1 MPHTIPA
8 TWVRGGTSK
17 CWVFEREDLELLG
30 WTVDDVLLRL
40 FGSPDPR
47 QLDGIGGATSTTSKA
62 VIVERSA
69 DAGADVDYT
78 FAQVGI
84 TEARVDWA
92 SNCGNCSAAVAPYVL
107 DRGWVT
113 PTADETIV
121 RVRNTNTGQLILQ
134 RVATPGGVWSPQ
146 FDTEIPGVA
155 FAGIGVGLGF
165 VSPAGK
171 TTGQLLPTGNQVDAL
186 QVGVPT
192 VMASLVDAGA
202 PMVII
207 TPQTA
212 GLDGVPYSE
221 WARAVIP
228 ALPALETIRRS
239 GAVAMGLASHVSA
252 AARAVPKL
260 AIVGSPE
267 DPDLG
272 DLDVLMLSMGEP
284 HPALPITGSVGLTVA
299 GTLPSTIVGAALPPR
314 PDAGLRIR
322 TPAGTIRTWH
332 RRIDGADVFGTL
344 RTARVLA
351 RAELALDETEHSASG
366 TAQALL
372 TSA

>member
-1 MPHTIPA
+1 MSHSIPA

-30 WTVDDVLLRL
+30 WTVDEVLLRL

-62 VIVERSA
+62 VILERSPDA
-69 DAGADVDYT
+69 DADVNYT

-84 TEARVDWA
+84 TEARVDWG

-134 RVATPGGVWSPQ
+134 RVATPGAVWSPQ

-171 TTGQLLPTGNQVDAL
+171 TTGRVLPTGNAVDAL

-192 VMASLVDAGA
+192 VLASLVDAGA
-202 PMVII
+202 PLVII
-207 TPQTA
+207 TPETA
-212 GLDGVPYSE
+212 GLSGVPYAD
-221 WARAVIP
+221 WTRAVVP
-228 ALPALETIRRS
+228 TLPALEAIRRS
-239 GAVAMGLASHVSA
+239 AAVAMGLAADASS

-260 AIVGSPE
+260 AIVGAPE
-267 DPDLG
+267 DPALG
-272 DLDVLMLSMGEP
+272 DLEVLMLSMGDP

-299 GTLPSTIVGAALPPR
+299 GTLASTIVADALAAR
-314 PDAGLRIR
+314 TDAGLRLR
-322 TPAGTIRTWH
+322 TPAGTIQTWH

-344 RTARVLA
+344 RTARILA
-351 RAELALDETEHSASG
+351 RAELAMDETSAIASG
-366 TAQALL
+366 VASAL
-372 TSA
+372 TRA